1 MEHPCRLES
10 VMKHPF
16 VVSEHLL
23 TLPDQQLHYR
33 LYRNPA
39 IKEGRRL
46 LLIHGAGVAGED
58 TWHMLTA
65 FLEGWQEILVPDLR
79 GAGQSHF
86 PDRQEHAFNAQ
97 ELVNDMA
104 SLVDQLGWQ
113 QFDLGG
119 YSLGG
124 LVSMLLKQ
132 RYPERVCKQYL
143 LESAVLDRPDWQSTI
158 ELRQRYSAA
167 AEHLRSSD
175 KEQGIRQFLDTI
187 SPNRKVST
195 QAESVAVS
203 RLARRPL
210 GFAHALDSVT
220 AALGTIE
227 RETLLAAQ
235 GDVSSFIGGLSVE
248 LMHQLH
254 LSLAEQMPNWHYFMV
269 PGTDHSLPFQKPRQI
284 ARIMNAELERY
295 RVKR

>member
-1 MEHPCRLES
+1 
-10 VMKHPF
+10 MKHPF
-16 VVSEHLL
+16 VISEHQLV
-23 TLPDQQLHYR
+23 LPDQHLHYR
-33 LYRNPA
+33 LYRNPVLHN
-39 IKEGRRL
+39 GRKL

-65 FLEGWQEILVPDLR
+65 FLEHWQEILVPDLR
-79 GAGQSHF
+79 GTGQSEF
-86 PDRQEHAFNAQ
+86 PDGGEYPFSVQT
-97 ELVNDMA
+97 LVSDMSA
-104 SLVDQLGWQ
+104 LLDQLGWW

-132 RYPERVCKQYL
+132 RYPDRVGKQFL
-143 LESAVLDRPDWQSTI
+143 LESAVLDRPDWVSTI
-158 ELRQRYSAA
+158 ELRQRYSSAA
-167 AEHLRSSD
+167 VHLRSD
-175 KEQGIRQFLDTI
+175 DREQGIRQFLDTI
-187 SPNRKVST
+187 SPNRKASAQT
-195 QAESVAVS
+195 ESVAVS

-210 GFAHALDSVT
+210 GFAHALDAVT
-220 AALGTIE
+220 AAINSID
-227 RETLLAAQ
+227 RDALLASQ

-254 LSLAEQMPNWHYFMV
+254 LTLAEQMPNWHYFMV

-295 RVKR
+295 LREC

>member
-1 MEHPCRLES
+1 
-10 VMKHPF
+10 MKHPF
-16 VVSEHLL
+16 VISEHQLV
-23 TLPDQQLHYR
+23 LPDQHLHYR

-39 IKEGRRL
+39 LNNGRKL

-65 FLEGWQEILVPDLR
+65 FLEHWQEILVPDLR
-79 GAGQSHF
+79 GAGQSEF
-86 PDRQEHAFNAQ
+86 PDGREHPFSVQ
-97 ELVNDMA
+97 TLVSDMA
-104 SLVDQLGWQ
+104 ALLDQLEWQ
-113 QFDLGG
+113 QLDLGG

-132 RYPERVCKQYL
+132 RYPDRVGKQFL
-143 LESAVLDRPDWQSTI
+143 LESAVLDRPDWVSTI
-158 ELRQRYSAA
+158 ELRQRYSSAA
-167 AEHLRSSD
+167 VHLRSD
-175 KEQGIRQFLDTI
+175 DREQGIRQFLDTI
-187 SPNRKVST
+187 SPNRKASVQT
-195 QAESVAVS
+195 ESVAVS

-210 GFAHALDSVT
+210 GFAHALDAVT
-220 AALGTIE
+220 AAINSID
-227 RETLLAAQ
+227 RDALLASQ

-254 LSLAEQMPNWHYFMV
+254 LTLAEQMPNWHYFMV

-295 RVKR
+295 LRER

>member
-1 MEHPCRLES
+1 
-10 VMKHPF
+10 MKHPF
-16 VVSEHLL
+16 VISEHQQV
-23 TLPDQQLHYR
+23 LPDQHLHYR
-33 LYRNPA
+33 LYRNPVLHN
-39 IKEGRRL
+39 GRKL

-65 FLEGWQEILVPDLR
+65 FLEHWQEILVPDLR
-79 GAGQSHF
+79 GAGQSEF
-86 PDRQEHAFNAQ
+86 PDGGEYPFSVQT
-97 ELVNDMA
+97 LVSDMSA
-104 SLVDQLGWQ
+104 LLDQLGWW

-132 RYPERVCKQYL
+132 RYPDRVGKQFL
-143 LESAVLDRPDWQSTI
+143 LESAVLDRPDWVSTI
-158 ELRQRYSAA
+158 ELRQRYSSAA
-167 AEHLRSSD
+167 VHLRSD
-175 KEQGIRQFLDTI
+175 DREQGIRQFLDTI
-187 SPNRKVST
+187 SPNRKASAQT
-195 QAESVAVS
+195 ESVAVS

-210 GFAHALDSVT
+210 GFAHALDAVT
-220 AALGTIE
+220 AAINSID
-227 RETLLAAQ
+227 RDALLASQ

-254 LSLAEQMPNWHYFMV
+254 LTLAEQMPNWHYFMV

-295 RVKR
+295 LREC

>member
-1 MEHPCRLES
+1 
-10 VMKHPF
+10 MKHPF
-16 VVSEHLL
+16 NISEHQLI
-23 TLPDQQLHYR
+23 LPDQQLHYR

-39 IKEGRRL
+39 AASGRRL

-65 FLEGWQEILVPDLR
+65 FLQHWQEILVPDLR
-79 GAGQSHF
+79 GAGLSCSA
-86 PDRQEHAFNAQ
+86 DGQEYPFTVQ
-97 ELVNDMA
+97 T
-104 SLVDQLGWQ
+104 LVDDMSALLDHLAWW

-132 RYPERVCKQYL
+132 RYPDRVGKQYL
-143 LESAVLDRPDWQSTI
+143 LESAVLDRPDWVSTV
-158 ELRQRYSAA
+158 ELRQRYSSAA
-167 AEHLRSSD
+167 VHLRSD
-175 KEQGIRQFLDTI
+175 NREQGIRQFLDTI
-187 SPNRKVST
+187 SPNRKVSAQT
-195 QAESVAVS
+195 ESVAVS

-210 GFAHALDSVT
+210 GFAHALDAVT
-220 AALGTIE
+220 KAIHSIDRDA
-227 RETLLAAQ
+227 LLASQ

-254 LSLAEQMPNWHYFMV
+254 LTLAEQMSNWHYFMV

-284 ARIMNAELERY
+284 ARVMNAELERY
-295 RVKR
+295 LRTG

>member
-1 MEHPCRLES
+1 
-10 VMKHPF
+10 MKHPF
-16 VVSEHLL
+16 VISEHQLV
-23 TLPDQQLHYR
+23 LPDQHLHYR

-39 IKEGRRL
+39 LHNGRKL

-65 FLEGWQEILVPDLR
+65 FLEHWQEILVPDLR
-79 GAGQSHF
+79 GAGQSKF
-86 PDRQEHAFNAQ
+86 PDGREYPFSVQT
-97 ELVNDMA
+97 LVSDMSA
-104 SLVDQLGWQ
+104 LLDQLGWW

-132 RYPERVCKQYL
+132 RYPDRVGKQFL
-143 LESAVLDRPDWQSTI
+143 LESAVLDRPDWVSTI
-158 ELRQRYSAA
+158 ELRQRYSSAA
-167 AEHLRSSD
+167 VHLRSD
-175 KEQGIRQFLDTI
+175 DREQGIRQFLDTI
-187 SPNRKVST
+187 SPNRKASVQT
-195 QAESVAVS
+195 ESVAVS

-210 GFAHALDSVT
+210 GFAHALDAVT
-220 AALGTIE
+220 AAINSID
-227 RETLLAAQ
+227 RDALLAAQ

-254 LSLAEQMPNWHYFMV
+254 LTLAEQMPNWHYLMV

-295 RVKR
+295 LRER